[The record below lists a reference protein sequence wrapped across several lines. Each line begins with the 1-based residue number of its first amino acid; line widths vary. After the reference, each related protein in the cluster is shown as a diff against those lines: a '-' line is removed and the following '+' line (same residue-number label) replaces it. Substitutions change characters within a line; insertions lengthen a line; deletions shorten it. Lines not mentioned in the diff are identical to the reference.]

1 MSFEE
6 TNLFN
11 IFSFTHMNWHVLNQH
26 FNNSLMNTSGY
37 TVSHFKSFHLFPGTG
52 LGINGIWYDTFVY
65 CNLLHT

>member
-11 IFSFTHMNWHVLNQH
+11 TTSFTHMNWHVLNQH
-26 FNNSLMNTSGY
+26 FNNYLMNTSGH
-37 TVSHFKSFHLFPGTG
+37 TVSYFTSFRLFPGTG
-52 LGINGIWYDTFVY
+52 LGISGIWYDKFVY